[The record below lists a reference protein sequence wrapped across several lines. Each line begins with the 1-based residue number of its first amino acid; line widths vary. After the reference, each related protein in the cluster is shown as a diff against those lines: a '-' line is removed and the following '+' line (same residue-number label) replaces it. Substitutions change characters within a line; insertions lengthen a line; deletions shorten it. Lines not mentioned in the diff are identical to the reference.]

1 MSELIPSTKE
11 YILFSQRSEVGSGP
25 NPNQAN
31 AVSFYAMG
39 YAEGDPHDF
48 GVFVVAEGV
57 EQSGIAH
64 AKTARAAERVTNII
78 SAEVLENYYFPL
90 LLLQEP
96 SDLQEVIKAA
106 IKTADKELREWSDN
120 PKSTVIL
127 AVTFAK
133 KLYISNL
140 GQSRAYLINQDTIN
154 QLSTDNIENGT
165 GGVVHALGNTQRE
178 LNPDISIHDL
188 TPSARLLVCSTGLWQ
203 HIEPNEID
211 EVIRRHA
218 APFAA
223 CNDLMEMVQERSDG
237 NVAAILMQFPK
248 A

>member
-11 YILFSQRSEVGSGP
+11 YILFSQRSEAGNGP

-31 AVSFYAMG
+31 AVSLYAMG

-78 SAEVLENYYFPL
+78 SAEVLENFYYPL
-90 LLLQEP
+90 LLLQQP
-96 SDLQEVIKAA
+96 SDLQGVITSA

-120 PKSTVIL
+120 PRSTVIL

-133 KLYISNL
+133 KLYLSTI
-140 GQSRAYLINQDTIN
+140 GHSRAYLINQDTIN
-154 QLSTDNIENGT
+154 QLSADTAENGN
-165 GGVVHALGNTQRE
+165 GGAVHALGNTQNE

-188 TPSARLLVCSTGLWQ
+188 TPSARLLLCSTSLWQ
-203 HIEPNEID
+203 NIEPNEID

-223 CNDLMEMVQERSDG
+223 CNDLMEMVQERNDS
-237 NVAAILMQFPK
+237 NVAVILMQFPK

>member
-11 YILFSQRSEVGSGP
+11 YILYSQRSEVGNGP
-25 NPNQAN
+25 TPNQAN

-39 YAEGDPHDF
+39 YGEGSPHDL

-57 EQSGIAH
+57 QQSGIAY

-78 SAEVLENYYFPL
+78 SSEVLDNYYYPL
-90 LLLQEP
+90 LLFQGQ
-96 SDLQEVIKAA
+96 SDLLEVISEAV
-106 IKTADKELREWSDN
+106 KTADKELREWSDN
-120 PKSTVIL
+120 PKVTMLL

-133 KLYISNL
+133 KLYLSNI
-140 GQSRAYLINQDTIN
+140 GQNRAYLVTQDTID
-154 QLSTDNIENGT
+154 QLSTDHKENG
-165 GGVVHALGNTQRE
+165 GGDPQHVLGNTKRD
-178 LNPDISIHDL
+178 LTVDIDIHDF
-188 TPSARLLVCSTGLWQ
+188 TPNARLLLCSTGLWQ
-203 HIEPNEID
+203 DIESNEID

-223 CNDLMEMVQERSDG
+223 CNDLIEMVQERSDG

>member
-11 YILFSQRSEVGSGP
+11 YILYSQRSEAGSGP
-25 NPNQAN
+25 TPNQAN

-39 YAEGDPHDF
+39 YGEGEPHDF
-48 GVFVVAEGV
+48 GVFVIAEGV

-64 AKTARAAERVTNII
+64 AKIARAAERVTNII
-78 SAEVLENYYFPL
+78 SSEVLDNYYYPL
-90 LLLQEP
+90 LLFQDQVDDLP
-96 SDLQEVIKAA
+96 SVIKAA

-120 PKSTVIL
+120 PKSTIIL
-127 AVTFAK
+127 AVTFAQ
-133 KLYISNL
+133 KLYLSNI
-140 GQSRAYLINQDTIN
+140 GQGRAFLITQDTIN
-154 QLSTDNIENGT
+154 QLTTDYAGNGES
-165 GGVVHALGNTQRE
+165 ALGNTQQE
-178 LNPDISIHDL
+178 LSVDIAIHDMSS
-188 TPSARLLVCSTGLWQ
+188 SARLLLCSTSLWRD
-203 HIEPNEID
+203 IKLDEID

-223 CNDLMEMVQERSDG
+223 CNDLMEMVQERSDD